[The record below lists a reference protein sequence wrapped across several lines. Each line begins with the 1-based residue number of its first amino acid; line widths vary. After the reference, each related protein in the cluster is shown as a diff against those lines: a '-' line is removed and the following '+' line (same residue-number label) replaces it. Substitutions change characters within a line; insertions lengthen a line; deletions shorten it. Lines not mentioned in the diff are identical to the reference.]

1 VSESEGT
8 ESGPTWVVIPTYDEA
23 GNVEA
28 IARAVAGQLGPGDR
42 ILFVDDGSPDGTGEI
57 LDRLA
62 TGSGEIEVLHRPV
75 KDGLGGALVAGFRR
89 ALESGAGLV
98 VQMDADFSHD
108 PASLPDLIAASR
120 QADLVIGSRYVAGG
134 GVQDWGAFRRVLSRG
149 GSLYSAAVL
158 GLPQRDLTGGF
169 KCWRAEALGRIDL
182 DSVGSAGYSFQ
193 VELTWRAVRAGLTVV
208 EVPIVFRERTEGRSK
223 MSSAIVVEAAW
234 RVPALRLRGDRRRGR
249 RG

>member
-8 ESGPTWVVIPTYDEA
+8 ESGPIWVVIPTYDEA

-28 IARAVAGQLGPGDR
+28 IARAVAGQLGPDDR

-62 TGSGEIEVLHRPV
+62 AEFETVEVLHRPV

-89 ALESGAGLV
+89 ALDSGAGRV

-108 PASLPDLIAASR
+108 PASLPDLIAASG

-158 GLPQRDLTGGF
+158 GLSQRDLTGGF
-169 KCWRAEALGRIDL
+169 KCWRGEALGRIDL

-223 MSSAIVVEAAW
+223 MSSAIVAEAAW

-249 RG
+249 GG